1 MVPDAGTAEQVDSVG
16 GSQGRSIWIYFDL
29 WADRGTTCMTS
40 FVTHPSAQSAAS
52 PAAAPLSTERT
63 AASADDFALG
73 MLSDAAREVLG
84 HSNFEEVI
92 QTSRR
97 GGLALVRQNSELKV
111 FKLINCQADWKKRW
125 ARRIGWNPARSAQ
138 KISLALA
145 AAGMPIC
152 AVEQHGSAVLKAAPR
167 AVWTVS
173 RYIPDGRTL
182 RQIKLEL
189 QPGRRVAVH
198 PLVRRLFDDA
208 LRLLRRIHDAGF
220 EHRDYHAGN
229 LLVSPA
235 DERSLADGSAQMRL
249 VDLETVVARK
259 ATPVRRAR
267 DLRRF
272 IENFIEPED
281 YLPQIDHALA
291 VYSGGDAALANAVR
305 STRRMGGLF
314 RKRGIT
320 RSDRNSTF

>member
-1 MVPDAGTAEQVDSVG
+1 MPSSLTHPEQRAASELAPPPVVNAEPPRPDAALEMLRQ
-16 GSQGRSIWIYFDL
+16 
-29 WADRGTTCMTS
+29 
-40 FVTHPSAQSAAS
+40 AA
-52 PAAAPLSTERT
+52 LK
-63 AASADDFALG
+63 
-73 MLSDAAREVLG
+73 VLG
-84 HSNFEEVI
+84 HNEFEEVI

-97 GGLALVRQNSELKV
+97 GGLALVRHESELKV

-125 ARRIGWNPARSAQ
+125 ARRVGWNPARSAR
-138 KISLALA
+138 KISDKLA
-145 AAGMPIC
+145 AAEMPIC
-152 AVEQHGSAVLKAAPR
+152 AVEKHGAAALKDAPR

-189 QPGRRVAVH
+189 QPGRRAATH
-198 PLVRRLFDDA
+198 PQVLRLFEEA
-208 LRLLRRIHDAGF
+208 LLLLRRIHDAGF

-235 DERSLADGSAQMRL
+235 DPASLANGAAKMRL
-249 VDLETVVARK
+249 VDLETVVERK

-272 IENFIEPED
+272 IENFVEPEEFQQ
-281 YLPQIDHALA
+281 QIDHALA
-291 VYSGGDAALANAVR
+291 VYSQGDKSLQEAVR
-305 STRRMGGLF
+305 KTRRMAGLI

-320 RSDRNSTF
+320 RGDQRI